1 MIKTTIE
8 EILKSADVLNDLVA
22 RQLKAKTAYHVARL
36 AREVNREAQLFEEER
51 TKLVE
56 KYAEKDENNKLKIG
70 ENGNI
75 SVAKENLENYVKEI
89 TELTKSEIELNVEPL
104 ELSDL
109 GEEDFTAQQM
119 ENLMTFIKE

>member
-119 ENLMTFIKE
+119 ENLMAFIKE